1 MSNQTSNNN
10 KRIAKNTIY
19 LYFRMIITMVVGLF
33 TSRIMLQAL
42 GVEDYGI
49 YNVVGGFVA
58 MFTVIS
64 GSLSG
69 AISRFITFEL
79 GKGDIE
85 KLKRTFSTSV
95 TVQIGLSAVVVLV
108 AETIG
113 LWFLF
118 NKMVIPAER
127 FDAAFWVFQLAV
139 VTFVVNLLSTP
150 YNSCI
155 VSHERMDAFAYI
167 SIYEVV
173 CKLLICY
180 AVMHSPIDRLI
191 FYAILYFCVGIS
203 VRCIYTW
210 YCKRHFEE
218 CTYNFFIDKE
228 LLRRMFG
235 FAGWNFIGTAGWVLR
250 AEGGTILLNLF
261 GGPVVNAANGIAS
274 ALSNAVTGLVTSFTT
289 AFNPQIT
296 KFYAAQEY
304 TELNRLMMYGAK
316 MSFFMMF
323 FMGLPVMLNAHFL
336 LYLWLGTV
344 PEHTVTFVRLII
356 LFSLSETISM
366 PLITAKLATGNIRN
380 VQLVVGSVQLLAL
393 PLAYV
398 VLKAGAPVE
407 SMYISYIVTS
417 IGCLMARVYILRGD
431 IPQFSVRN
439 FVKDVVLN
447 VWIVAIISAVFPYIV
462 HTLLNEGWLHLL
474 LTGSASVLSCLLAMF
489 YIGLRKQERDKLIAI
504 IKEKYIN
511 NGKK

>member
-1 MSNQTSNNN
+1 MTTQTSDNN

-33 TSRIMLQAL
+33 TSRIILQAL

-64 GSLSG
+64 GSLTS
-69 AISRFITFEL
+69 AISRFLTFEL

-95 TVQIGLSAVVVLV
+95 TVQIGLSVVVVVV

-113 LWFLF
+113 LWFLY
-118 NKMVIPAER
+118 NKMVIPSER
-127 FDAAFWVFQLAV
+127 FDAAFWVFQIAII
-139 VTFVVNLLSTP
+139 TFVVNLLSTP

-180 AVMHSPIDRLI
+180 AVMHSPIDRLV
-191 FYAILYFCVGIS
+191 FYAILLFCVGIS

-218 CTYNFFIDKE
+218 CTYKFLIDKE
-228 LLRRMFG
+228 LLKGMFG
-235 FAGWNFIGTAGWVLR
+235 FAGWNFIGSAGWVLR
-250 AEGGTILLNLF
+250 AEGGTILFNLF

-274 ALSNAVTGLVTSFTT
+274 ALSNAVTGLVTNFTT

-296 KFYAAQEY
+296 KFYASQQY
-304 TELNRLMMYGAK
+304 TELNRLMTYGAK
-316 MSFFMMF
+316 LSFYMMF

-344 PEHTVTFVRLII
+344 PEHTVALVRLII
-356 LFSLSETISM
+356 LFSLTETISM
-366 PLITAKLATGNIRN
+366 PLITAKLATGKIRN
-380 VQLVVGSVQLLAL
+380 YQLVVGGVQLLSL

-407 SMYISYIVTS
+407 SIYISYIITS
-417 IGCLMARVYILRGD
+417 IGCLMSRVWMLRGD
-431 IPQFSVRN
+431 IPLFSVKN
-439 FVKDVVLN
+439 FVKDVVIN
-447 VWIVAIISAVFPYIV
+447 VWIVSIISAIFPYIV
-462 HTLLNEGWLHLL
+462 HTLLNEGWLHFL
-474 LTGSASVLSCLLAMF
+474 LTGSVSVLSCLLVMF
-489 YIGLRKQERDKLIAI
+489 YIGLRKHERDKVIAI
-504 IKEKYIN
+504 INRKIHK
-511 NGKK
+511 